1 VADKF
6 KILRTVAAAAAA
18 CAVLAV
24 AGTRMVAGAQ
34 VAPASPLTITL
45 TGQSML
51 RSDLRATAPK
61 AVPVIAGLLKGDVVF
76 TNFEGAIALPGQA
89 VSEGRG
95 FLAPPEAL
103 DAFKAMGFNLLSLS
117 NNHAFDMQAA
127 GIRNTLAETN
137 RRQIVHAGIG
147 NTLAEASA
155 PAYLKTPKGT
165 IALVSSASGLVAAG
179 GMATATSPGVN
190 ELRIKA
196 GDKDNTARDDLPGAG
211 PNTPNAQDS
220 ERILNSI
227 REAKSRADLVIVYQH
242 NHVFSNHSFTSV
254 FTYGLPER
262 LAPNDWLKKW
272 VHAEI
277 DAGADIVVM
286 HGAPL
291 LHGVEF
297 YRGKP
302 IFYDLGNFIYNVPPT
317 LTYIHE
323 PINFQ
328 SVVAQL
334 EYQGKTLRSIA
345 LRPIVMNVLGE
356 GQPDVQDPRATNQ
369 FLFTRGLP
377 APATGAE
384 AGYIL
389 ERLADASKPFGTQM
403 TISGETGQ
411 IALKR

>member
-1 VADKF
+1 MNGGRA
-6 KILRTVAAAAAA
+6 LAATA
-18 CAVLAV
+18 CAVLLTA
-24 AGTRMVAGAQ
+24 AGRMAAGAQ
-34 VAPASPLTITL
+34 AVPPQPLTITL

-76 TNFEGAIALPGQA
+76 TNFEGAVALPGER

-103 DAFKAMGFNLLSLS
+103 DAFKALGFNLLSLS
-117 NNHAFDMQAA
+117 NNHAFDIQAT
-127 GIRNTLAETN
+127 GIRNTIAEAN

-147 NTLAEASA
+147 NTISEAAA
-155 PAYLKTPKGT
+155 PAYLKTPRGT
-165 IALVSSASGLVAAG
+165 IALVSSASGLVAPG
-179 GMATATSPGVN
+179 GMATASSPGVN

-211 PNTPNAQDS
+211 PNTPNPEDA

-227 REAKSRADLVIVYQH
+227 REARSKADLVIVYQH
-242 NHVFSNHSFTSV
+242 NHVFSNRSFATI
-254 FTYGLPER
+254 FTYGMAER
-262 LAPNDWLKKW
+262 LAPNAWLKKW

-328 SVVAQL
+328 SVVAHL
-334 EYQGKTLRSIA
+334 EYQGKTLRAISV
-345 LRPIVMNVLGE
+345 RPIVMNVLGE

-389 ERLADASKPFGTQM
+389 ERLAEYSRSFGTQI
-403 TISGETGQ
+403 TITGETGQ